1 MPICPP
7 TAASWSCSTSI
18 AALNLDR
25 FLRPNA
31 DVAISRILPPGP
43 QTYRTVVIT
52 NRDDMHGDMIE
63 RVIEAGGTSE
73 QTRALGL
80 SYPDGLFSLSHVALP
95 FPMSDALYGMTPDK
109 SEDFGLSLGT
119 LAPRGERNVLVAS
132 LDALLRA
139 SSIPSSPIC
148 CNASRTA
155 CLGERKVRAEINLAL
170 RLLLRVAGHV
180 GLTPEQTGSHRSVP
194 LVGGLTF
201 LEASRSSD
209 KNKLN

>member
-1 MPICPP
+1 LQERIARYGREGKLKDLPPILTFQSAPDF
-7 TAASWSCSTSI
+7 TVSTEAILS
-18 AALNLDR
+18 ALYAHLPANGSELVLFDVNR
-25 FLRPNA
+25 SVKFGPLLRPNA
-31 DVAISRILPPGP
+31 DVAISRILPSGP
-43 QTYRTVVIT
+43 QNYRTVIIT

-80 SYPDGLFSLSHVALP
+80 SYPDGLFSLSHVAIP

-139 SSIPSSPIC
+139 SSNPFFPYLLQRIADGMPGKTANSS
-148 CNASRTA
+148 
-155 CLGERKVRAEINLAL
+155 GE
-170 RLLLRVAGHV
+170 
-180 GLTPEQTGSHRSVP
+180 
-194 LVGGLTF
+194 
-201 LEASRSSD
+201 
-209 KNKLN
+209 